1 MRAVAAYAGALRG
14 VVERDL
20 RVFFTYPTRAASQLL
35 SLVLSMSVFYFVSR
49 LVNVPEFR
57 SSDEYLAF
65 VVAGLLIMFVLHAAT
80 AAPLFLR
87 QELIAGTFER
97 SLVSPMG
104 PVVGILGLMA
114 YPVLLACF
122 LAAVA
127 FGVATAIFGL
137 PVQWST
143 APALLPAALLG
154 ALVFSVF
161 ATLALAMVVVFKQAA
176 GVSWFVTLLT
186 LTGGVYFP
194 VALLPGWIGWI
205 SEIQP
210 FTPAVDLLRY
220 LMLGT
225 SVGEDASTA
234 LLKLVGFLAV
244 AGPLSVLLLRR
255 AIEFARVRG
264 TILEY

>member
-20 RVFFTYPTRAASQLL
+20 RIFVSYRSRAATQLL

-57 SSDEYLAF
+57 SSDDYFAF
-65 VVAGLLIMFVLHAAT
+65 VVAGLLIMFVLQAAT

-87 QELIAGTFER
+87 QELVAGTFER

-104 PVVGILGLMA
+104 PVVGILALMA
-114 YPVLLACF
+114 YPVLFAC
-122 LAAVA
+122 LLGAVA

-137 PVQWST
+137 PVRWAT

-154 ALVFSVF
+154 ALVFAVF
-161 ATLALAMVVVFKQAA
+161 TTLALAMVVVFKQAA
-176 GVSWFVTLLT
+176 GITWLVTLLT

-194 VALLPGWIGWI
+194 VALLPAWIGWI

-210 FTPAVDLLRY
+210 FTPAVDLLRH

-225 SVGEDASTA
+225 SVGQEASTA
-234 LLKLVGFLAV
+234 VLKLVGFLAV
-244 AGPLSVLLLRR
+244 AGPLSFLLLRR
-255 AIEFARVRG
+255 AVEFARVRG